1 MRCLNKP
8 KNPLFRSP
16 AVSLRQLRFRVFI
29 RQCRRKKIR
38 PKNCCRGA
46 CLLRGPHS
54 IVIQKGGGNPRRWAF
69 GHRYSRSG
77 VFPFWRLVEGD
88 LHKQQIASPWLF
100 VARSDQW
107 FSSHCQRTSNLFSLF
122 LSNPCI
128 SILFFSEGFLLSL
141 LFFAGGF
148 LSRAPP
154 SLVIYDAQARLIPP
168 QPPPLLSLTPSAF
181 EQSQMKVAREKTF
194 TSPHSFCHKILFF
207 RRDLFPLKV
216 PPKSKKEEKNPILNL

>member
-1 MRCLNKP
+1 M
-8 KNPLFRSP
+8 
-16 AVSLRQLRFRVFI
+16 VFLALPTNE
-29 RQCRRKKIR
+29 Q
-38 PKNCCRGA
+38 
-46 CLLRGPHS
+46 
-54 IVIQKGGGNPRRWAF
+54 
-69 GHRYSRSG
+69 
-77 VFPFWRLVEGD
+77 PF
-88 LHKQQIASPWLF
+88 
-100 VARSDQW
+100 
-107 FSSHCQRTSNLFSLF
+107 FSLF
-122 LSNPCI
+122 IEPLYLYS
-128 SILFFSEGFLLSL
+128 LFLGGFSPLF
-141 LFFAGGF
+141 FFAGGF